1 MPVSEIGISQ
11 QLEPMIV
18 HFGKKLTP
26 DRISRNRADDR
37 VDSALRAKRRIAIVS
52 PAFNLVRRKHFKTVE
67 AAATIASVE
76 RRAVPAR
83 PFVSSNMVF
92 RHG

>member
-1 MPVSEIGISQ
+1 MSEIGILR

-26 DRISRNRADDR
+26 DRISRNRTDDR

-67 AAATIASVE
+67 AAALLT
-76 RRAVPAR
+76 RFHLRAVIA
-83 PFVSSNMVF
+83 
-92 RHG
+92 

>member
-1 MPVSEIGISQ
+1 MGILR

-18 HFGKKLTP
+18 HFGKKLTL
-26 DRISRNRADDR
+26 DRISRNRTDDR
-37 VDSALRAKRRIAIVS
+37 INTALRAKRRIAIVS
-52 PAFNLVRRKHFKTVE
+52 PVLNLVRQKHFKTVE
-67 AAATIASVE
+67 AAAEIASLE

-83 PFVSSNMVF
+83 SFVSSNVAF